1 MQLIVFHREC
11 HVDLL
16 QSPKYSW
23 VCLLAPAAS
32 CSSLAQCA
40 LHVQLACTDN
50 GQKSCHWVK
59 SSKGSIG
66 YTRTSFI
73 NAGIKFACIHK
84 SMTCPLSS
92 REGFNPWYS
101 HGGLDG
107 TILFSK
113 LFPWT
118 QSHMECPHGSQVCQF
133 FVWVNPHA
141 WIVFIT
147 WRSVICTQMCT
158 FHSLNWRWTLL
169 LFRPTRS
176 NQKNR
181 ARICIQVLSALPRGR
196 YISRLFRHDKNL
208 CRRIKWEDKNVM
220 LLIAVV
226 WMRVPSHRFSSQV
239 SSD

>member
-1 MQLIVFHREC
+1 MCNWHALTMDRKAVTESNQASAALATEGPHLMLE
-11 HVDLL
+11 
-16 QSPKYSW
+16 SS
-23 VCLLAPAAS
+23 LLAFIRVWPA
-32 CSSLAQCA
+32 L
-40 LHVQLACTDN
+40 
-50 GQKSCHWVK
+50 
-59 SSKGSIG
+59 
-66 YTRTSFI
+66 
-73 NAGIKFACIHK
+73 
-84 SMTCPLSS
+84 CPLE
-92 REGFNPWYS
+92 RDLTPDI
-101 HGGLDG
+101 HMGGWMEQ
-107 TILFSK
+107 FYFQM

-196 YISRLFRHDKNL
+196 YISKLFRHDKNL
-208 CRRIKWEDKNVM
+208 CRRIKWEDKNVL